1 MSRARFAFAAH
12 PDAIADL
19 RQLPES
25 VRDLAL
31 LELQN
36 LVHGSGDCLP
46 LDGRLASFHKVY
58 VDPAVAYRM
67 VIQFRDAPASST
79 HDREIYL
86 VSAGPRQNY
95 EVYRIAQQRTNR
107 TALDDRPATE
117 PGAEARV
124 RAARARSPQATAATA
139 SPQPATPAI
148 AASTVRVTTRK
159 ALS

>member
-19 RQLPES
+19 RQLPDNI
-25 VRDLAL
+25 RDLAL

-46 LDGRLASFHKVY
+46 LDGHLTGFHKVY

-79 HDREIYL
+79 HAREVYL
-86 VSAGPRQNY
+86 LAAGHRQDY
-95 EVYRIAQQRTNR
+95 EVYRTAQQRTNR
-107 TALDDRPATE
+107 TVLNRPVTE
-117 PGAEARV
+117 PTTDARV
-124 RAARARSPQATAATA
+124 RAARARSPQAGVVNPLPTPTTPTA
-139 SPQPATPAI
+139 PAGPA
-148 AASTVRVTTRK
+148 RVTARK
-159 ALS
+159 VLS